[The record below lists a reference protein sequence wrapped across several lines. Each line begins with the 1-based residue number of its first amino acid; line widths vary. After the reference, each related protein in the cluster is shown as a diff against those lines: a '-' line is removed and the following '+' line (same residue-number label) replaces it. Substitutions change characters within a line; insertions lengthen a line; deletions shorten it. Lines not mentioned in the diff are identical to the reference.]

1 MRPLSYDHTTA
12 VGLLCDQM
20 DAFVM
25 AAESFSGYDL
35 LGASRMHGW
44 SRLEAVPQLDLGDE
58 AGHPT
63 ADSLQAVRRTVEAIA
78 DVDLPDTWSDK
89 DTALIALGRVPMPD
103 HAEHL
108 ADRLPIS
115 L

>member
-1 MRPLSYDHTTA
+1 MTTTRMPDHPVLFQGKTMTSGDFLTTWVVELA
-12 VGLLCDQM
+12 V
-20 DAFVM
+20 
-25 AAESFSGYDL
+25 
-35 LGASRMHGW
+35 H
-44 SRLEAVPQLDLGDE
+44 QLDLGDE

>member
-44 SRLEAVPQLDLGDE
+44 SRLEAVVHCR
-58 AGHPT
+58 AGLEEMVGVCRPGGRPT
-63 ADSLQAVRRTVEAIA
+63 
-78 DVDLPDTWSDK
+78 
-89 DTALIALGRVPMPD
+89 
-103 HAEHL
+103 
-108 ADRLPIS
+108 
-115 L
+115 